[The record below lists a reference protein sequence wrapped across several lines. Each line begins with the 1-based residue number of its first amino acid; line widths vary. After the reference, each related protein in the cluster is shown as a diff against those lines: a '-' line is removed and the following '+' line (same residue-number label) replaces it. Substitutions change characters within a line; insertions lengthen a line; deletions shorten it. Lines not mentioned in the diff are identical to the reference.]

1 MCIQKTTRAQLL
13 MLSKAFTGNDMYMSD
28 ACHLILSKE
37 RHIGQFQ
44 WWNSCLGVW
53 TIAAVHH
60 ARRHE
65 HLSLASNDTVTV

>member
-1 MCIQKTTRAQLL
+1 MCLCVSELKLYKVYIYIPYMCIQKTTRAQLL

-44 WWNSCLGVW
+44 WWNSFLG
-53 TIAAVHH
+53 A
-60 ARRHE
+60 
-65 HLSLASNDTVTV
+65 